1 MKAGTRVLE
10 SIYNQVVNSAS
21 LYVYI
26 LLNDTNACI
35 LKQLFEEKWA
45 RKKIGKPF
53 FGIPKFHNFLKKS
66 KTNMLIRT
74 NWCKPAHTTAM
85 SRSAKFDETLEKAIS
100 FLLDYKPDYV
110 HPVTNISNLC
120 KLLYLDF
127 FQDTI
132 QDSTTEDDNSIYQR
146 LSIAGKILVLD
157 IDYKT
162 DVETKQD
169 CITNVMLVLASNFDQ
184 FNYKNHL
191 NENIFLNNLTRE
203 QTLSKFYHNVKIM
216 KNMDDCTDM
225 DKGSTDFFQYYNNTV
240 KDLFDYFATKLNI
253 NADHI
258 SINKND
264 ELNMVLSIGNVD
276 VLRIIPVFKNATA
289 DSVKLLEYNSGTWEE
304 RDTKATK
311 FLCFKVH
318 FPIDIQFNE
327 RMSSLLGPDN
337 FQNNKSLNFYDLKV
351 DGLTL
356 NAELM
361 NKNFEML
368 WKWVYWYTVIL
379 EKSTSLTDDGESIM
393 KNGQLL
399 KFENEIGTWTF

>member
-1 MKAGTRVLE
+1 
-10 SIYNQVVNSAS
+10 
-21 LYVYI
+21 
-26 LLNDTNACI
+26 
-35 LKQLFEEKWA
+35 
-45 RKKIGKPF
+45 
-53 FGIPKFHNFLKKS
+53 
-66 KTNMLIRT
+66 
-74 NWCKPAHTTAM
+74 M
-85 SRSAKFDETLEKAIS
+85 SRSAKFDETLERAIS

-169 CITNVMLVLASNFDQ
+169 RITNVMLVLASNFDQ

-225 DKGSTDFFQYYNNTV
+225 DKESTDFFQYYNNTI
-240 KDLFDYFATKLNI
+240 KDLFDYFVAKLNI
-253 NADHI
+253 NADHV

-311 FLCFKVH
+311 FLSFKVH

-361 NKNFEML
+361 NKHFEML

-379 EKSTSLTDDGESIM
+379 EKSTSLTDDGESIK

>member
-1 MKAGTRVLE
+1 M
-10 SIYNQVVNSAS
+10 INN
-21 LYVYI
+21 
-26 LLNDTNACI
+26 
-35 LKQLFEEKWA
+35 
-45 RKKIGKPF
+45 
-53 FGIPKFHNFLKKS
+53 
-66 KTNMLIRT
+66 
-74 NWCKPAHTTAM
+74 NWCITAHTTAM

-169 CITNVMLVLASNFDQ
+169 RITNVMLVLASNFDQ

-191 NENIFLNNLTRE
+191 NENIFLNNLTKE

-225 DKGSTDFFQYYNNTV
+225 EKGSVDFFQYYNNTI
-240 KDLFDYFATKLNI
+240 KDFFKYFVTKLNI
-253 NADHI
+253 NTDHI

-264 ELNMVLSIGNVD
+264 ELNMVLSIGNND
-276 VLRIIPVFKNATA
+276 VLRIIPVFKSATT
-289 DSVKLLEYNSGTWEE
+289 DSVRLLEYNNDTWEE
-304 RDTKATK
+304 RDILATR

-351 DGLTL
+351 NGLAL